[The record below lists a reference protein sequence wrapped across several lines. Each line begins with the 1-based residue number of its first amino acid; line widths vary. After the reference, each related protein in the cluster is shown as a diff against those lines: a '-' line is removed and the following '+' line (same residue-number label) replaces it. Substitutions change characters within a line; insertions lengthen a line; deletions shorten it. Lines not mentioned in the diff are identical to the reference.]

1 MNQLFEDLH
10 FKYRFKKE
18 YIFSTPN
25 MEENPKLRDRLEI
38 RGLTDLSDGE
48 KAILK
53 LALDALDEEISKD
66 IKLVLFDEYD
76 APLNPSLTE
85 AFYHVIEE
93 FYINKGIQVI
103 IATHSPATISL
114 APEYAQFYEIFPQE
128 RSSPKIIEV
137 NPYDYGELQKGKQAV
152 L

>member
-53 LALDALDEEISKD
+53 LALDAFYSMSMMR
-66 IKLVLFDEYD
+66 
-76 APLNPSLTE
+76 PS
-85 AFYHVIEE
+85 I
-93 FYINKGIQVI
+93 
-103 IATHSPATISL
+103 P
-114 APEYAQFYEIFPQE
+114 P
-128 RSSPKIIEV
+128 
-137 NPYDYGELQKGKQAV
+137 
-152 L
+152 